1 MSLDGLHTRAEVGQ
15 AGGCPSKSRMLSKAI
30 VLWYAVLT
38 AAGAWAQAPAPWVS
52 TEDDP
57 QPLPVSPRPTP
68 RPSAPPDPRD
78 EIVPFNRLAKD
89 NIAVQA
95 KQSSSSD
102 RFPDAVASR
111 APLPV
116 TTKIVQV
123 ELTAKSTEAGPAVVE
138 FYTVHR
144 EKGRDMISSAKR
156 QTSANGSGS
165 YQFKTLSIVVPPV
178 KATAASAPPSNG
190 AFLIGWFV
198 RVLRDGKVVGY
209 AGSAPAFDLLA
220 QDPRELAARRG
231 R

>member
-1 MSLDGLHTRAEVGQ
+1 
-15 AGGCPSKSRMLSKAI
+15 MLA
-30 VLWYAVLT
+30 AV
-38 AAGAWAQAPAPWVS
+38 GAWAQAPAPWVS

-57 QPLPVSPRPTP
+57 QPLPASQRPTP
-68 RPSAPPDPRD
+68 RPSATPDARD

-89 NIAVQA
+89 NIPVRA

-116 TTKIVQV
+116 TTKIVHV
-123 ELTAKSTEAGPAVVE
+123 ELTAKSAEAGPAVVE
-138 FYTVHR
+138 FYAVHR
-144 EKGRDMISSAKR
+144 EKGRDAISPVKKQASP
-156 QTSANGSGS
+156 TGSGVF
-165 YQFKTLSIVVPPV
+165 QFQTLSIIVPPTS
-178 KATAASAPPSNG
+178 ATATNAPSNG
-190 AFLIGWFV
+190 AFLVGWFV

-220 QDPRELAARRG
+220 QDPRQLAVRRG